1 MLTSTY
7 SEDRMSERIVKDKEG
22 RIWTCSTSTGPVNG
36 APGPVGRDV
45 KLVCSTPTLPAPVTV
60 TVGWGWEKMS
70 ENGLARLIVAA
81 A

>member
-1 MLTSTY
+1 MA
-7 SEDRMSERIVKDKEG
+7 ERTVKDKEG
-22 RIWTCSTSTGPVNG
+22 RVWTCSTATGPLSTDD
-36 APGPVGRDV
+36 AGPVGRDV

>member
-1 MLTSTY
+1 MAQRT
-7 SEDRMSERIVKDKEG
+7 VKDKED
-22 RIWTCSTSTGPVNG
+22 RVWTCSTSSAPQNG
-36 APGPVGRDV
+36 QSADPMGRDV
-45 KLVCSTPTLPAPVTV
+45 KLVCSTPTIPVPVTV

>member
-1 MLTSTY
+1 MAQRL
-7 SEDRMSERIVKDKEG
+7 VKDKQG
-22 RIWTCSTSTGPVNG
+22 RVWTCTTTTGPLT
-36 APGPVGRDV
+36 GPEGTAGRDV
-45 KLVCSTPTLPAPVTV
+45 KLVCSTPSVPTPVAV

>member
-1 MLTSTY
+1 
-7 SEDRMSERIVKDKEG
+7 MSQRTVKDKQG
-22 RIWTCSTSTGPVNG
+22 RVWTCTTTADPKHEEG
-36 APGPVGRDV
+36 GPVGRDV
-45 KLVCSTPTLPAPVTV
+45 KLMCSTPTVPAPITV